1 MTNTLKNTLSVVTAA
16 LLMGSTTPSLA
27 APDNMSSDAV
37 PPAQKQK
44 NQVPDINQNGN
55 YLETQPDNNNPP
67 QNPKGTGDQQHDGRQ
82 QQNAQ
87 PSKPANMEKSKR
99 FHQDPQ
105 QGGTGVK
112 QP

>member
-1 MTNTLKNTLSVVTAA
+1 MKNTLSLAIAA
-16 LLMGSTTPSLA
+16 IFMVISHPTLA
-27 APDNMSSDAV
+27 APDNVSPDAV

-44 NQVPDINQNGN
+44 NQVPETNQNGN
-55 YLETQPDNNNPP
+55 YLETQQDNNNPP
-67 QNPKGTGDQQHDGRQ
+67 KNPKGTGDQQQNGRQ
-82 QQNAQ
+82 QTNAQ